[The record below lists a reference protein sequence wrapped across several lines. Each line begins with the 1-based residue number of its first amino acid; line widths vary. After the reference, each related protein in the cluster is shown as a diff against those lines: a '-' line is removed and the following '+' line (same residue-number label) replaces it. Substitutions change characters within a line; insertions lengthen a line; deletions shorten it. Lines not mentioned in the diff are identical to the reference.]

1 MYERV
6 VAIAAPIK
14 EYCGMRIR
22 FRIIFRIPAAVVFAK
37 RCFVFPI
44 VWIICIL
51 ISIWWRGIVISEKE
65 FDEGIGEKEKGEEEG
80 KCRDKNPF
88 GDH

>member
-1 MYERV
+1 ME
-6 VAIAAPIK
+6 K
-14 EYCGMRIR
+14 ETDREDGKADAC
-22 FRIIFRIPAAVVFAK
+22 
-37 RCFVFPI
+37 
-44 VWIICIL
+44 
-51 ISIWWRGIVISEKE
+51 RGIVISEKE